1 MKPSPYSHYPENP
14 RTNPDKSSRTR
25 NTFAVLGAIL
35 AVIAAATAF
44 LVKKCTEEKPSD
56 KPKFEG
62 NLPNPELDKPS
73 SAHAKNG
80 SAHKHKHQ
88 SQRDTTQE
96 NELESAII
104 LSDDDQLTLE
114 EACQDIKDSVT
125 YNDPGAIQDAFAAA
139 EDLMPPASLES
150 VHGFL
155 QRMGRECGISEA
167 QLFSILGKAIKQ
179 GDTRTAGF
187 LNNYIVSRCA
197 DENLSAVMNNSKQL
211 AVDFEACETPRDK
224 CERSLEEKAQTAC
237 ESIPWTDE
245 ESKISCLEPY
255 WDNAEKQC
263 ETVPHD
269 AHARSQ
275 CMQAAFL
282 ADDQRKKQKEE
293 NELTCPDRTAQA
305 MGMDLKRI
313 QSLNAEAVGNKLAT
327 LRLTLLNPTSE
338 LSEDLLRQ
346 YMAELRQFLISKD
359 INPFLESLGL
369 KEADEFLTKYIE
381 EVARALR
388 NRGKPYSSYAGL
400 LESMW
405 SLREVLHD
413 ED

>member
-1 MKPSPYSHYPENP
+1 MKPTSPSEIPTQQYSDRSGKNNTLVRSIAVGIIALIATVTAIRSCPNEDKKQKETMPNP
-14 RTNPDKSSRTR
+14 
-25 NTFAVLGAIL
+25 
-35 AVIAAATAF
+35 
-44 LVKKCTEEKPSD
+44 KPD
-56 KPKFEG
+56 KPK
-62 NLPNPELDKPS
+62 

-80 SAHKHKHQ
+80 SAHK
-88 SQRDTTQE
+88 RDTT
-96 NELESAII
+96 NEDELKSAII

-125 YNDPGAIQDAFAAA
+125 YDDPGAIQDAFRAA
-139 EDLMPPASLES
+139 ENLMPPAKNSLENA
-150 VHGFL
+150 HGFL
-155 QRMGRECGISEA
+155 QRMGQKCDISEA
-167 QLFSILGKAIKQ
+167 QLLSILGKAIKQ

-187 LNNYIVSRCA
+187 LNDYIASRCA
-197 DENLSAVMNNSKQL
+197 NESLSAVMKNSKQL
-211 AVDFEACETPRDK
+211 FADFDACETPRDK
-224 CERSLEEKAQTAC
+224 CEKPLVAEASTAC

-245 ESKISCLEPY
+245 EGKVSCLKPH

-263 ETVPHD
+263 GTLPHD
-269 AHARSQ
+269 AHAKLQ
-275 CMQAAFL
+275 CIQAASL
-282 ADDQRKKQKEE
+282 DYNQREE
-293 NELTCPDRTAQA
+293 LREKNESTCPDRTAQA
-305 MGMDLKRI
+305 MGVNLKRI

-346 YMAELRQFLISKD
+346 YMAELRQILISKD

-388 NRGKPYSSYAGL
+388 DRGEPHSVYAGL
-400 LESMW
+400 LESIW